1 MLAVEEGV
9 SLSNEVSLLT
19 FMRFQGQYKHKAVI
33 KGGRAFIKEG
43 RRQRRYT
50 VHCTMYSV
58 QLFIYLNFL
67 AC

>member
-19 FMRFQGQYKHKAVI
+19 FMRFQEQNIHKAII
-33 KGGRAFIKEG
+33 KGCTPFIKEG

-50 VHCTMYSV
+50 VQCTI
-58 QLFIYLNFL
+58 LHIFEFL
-67 AC
+67 SLLKVS